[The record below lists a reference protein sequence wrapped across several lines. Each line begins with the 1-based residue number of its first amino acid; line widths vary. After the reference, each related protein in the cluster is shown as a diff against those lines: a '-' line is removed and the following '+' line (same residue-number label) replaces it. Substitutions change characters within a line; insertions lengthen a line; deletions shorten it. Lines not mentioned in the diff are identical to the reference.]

1 MQIKSYTEAVEFI
14 HGRRKFTK
22 SPDLERMRR
31 FAHYLGDP
39 QKKTKFIHVTG
50 TNGKGSTVAF
60 LSELLQ
66 SQGFRVGTFTSPYI
80 TRFNERIAL
89 DGEPISDQMLVELL
103 NELLPVISRLDEE
116 YAGEGPK
123 EFEVVTMLMFLYFAK
138 MAPDYAVV
146 EVGIGGLYDSTNILI
161 PELAVITEVA
171 LDHTQILGDTLAK
184 IATAKAGIIKQDR
197 PVVVGKL
204 VPECLAV
211 IKAQAVKRNAPLYQ
225 AGVDYTFLPEKSASV
240 WGESFTYQGFGIKA
254 KLAISLL
261 GQYQVANAS
270 LAVSAFLVLAKR
282 EGFSPTLKEIKT
294 ALKQTTWAGRFE
306 KINDEPLIVL
316 DGAHNAD
323 AIQQLVQ
330 TLKHNFADKQ
340 IYVIISV
347 LADKQAKTMVAE
359 LEQLPNVELFTV
371 SFDAPRAVS
380 HEQDRFY
387 EAWPEALAEVMQE
400 ISSDDML
407 LFTGSLYFVSE
418 VRNYFI

>member
-1 MQIKSYTEAVEFI
+1 
-14 HGRRKFTK
+14 
-22 SPDLERMRR
+22 
-31 FAHYLGDP
+31 
-39 QKKTKFIHVTG
+39 
-50 TNGKGSTVAF
+50 
-60 LSELLQ
+60 
-66 SQGFRVGTFTSPYI
+66 
-80 TRFNERIAL
+80 
-89 DGEPISDQMLVELL
+89 MLVELL

-184 IATAKAGIIKQDR
+184 IATAKAGIIKQAR

-282 EGFSPTLKEIKT
+282 EGFLPTLKEIKT

-347 LADKQAKTMVAE
+347 LADKQAKTMVAQ

-380 HEQDRFY
+380 HEQGRFY

>member
-1 MQIKSYTEAVEFI
+1 M
-14 HGRRKFTK
+14 
-22 SPDLERMRR
+22 
-31 FAHYLGDP
+31 
-39 QKKTKFIHVTG
+39 
-50 TNGKGSTVAF
+50 
-60 LSELLQ
+60 
-66 SQGFRVGTFTSPYI
+66 
-80 TRFNERIAL
+80 
-89 DGEPISDQMLVELL
+89 
-103 NELLPVISRLDEE
+103 
-116 YAGEGPK
+116 
-123 EFEVVTMLMFLYFAK
+123 
-138 MAPDYAVV
+138 
-146 EVGIGGLYDSTNILI
+146 
-161 PELAVITEVA
+161 
-171 LDHTQILGDTLAK
+171 
-184 IATAKAGIIKQDR
+184 
-197 PVVVGKL
+197 
-204 VPECLAV
+204 
-211 IKAQAVKRNAPLYQ
+211 
-225 AGVDYTFLPEKSASV
+225 
-240 WGESFTYQGFGIKA
+240 
-254 KLAISLL
+254 

-282 EGFSPTLKEIKT
+282 EGFLPTLKEIKT

-347 LADKQAKTMVAE
+347 LADKQAKTMVAQ

-380 HEQDRFY
+380 HEQGRFY

>member
-1 MQIKSYTEAVEFI
+1 M
-14 HGRRKFTK
+14 
-22 SPDLERMRR
+22 
-31 FAHYLGDP
+31 
-39 QKKTKFIHVTG
+39 
-50 TNGKGSTVAF
+50 
-60 LSELLQ
+60 
-66 SQGFRVGTFTSPYI
+66 
-80 TRFNERIAL
+80 
-89 DGEPISDQMLVELL
+89 
-103 NELLPVISRLDEE
+103 
-116 YAGEGPK
+116 
-123 EFEVVTMLMFLYFAK
+123 
-138 MAPDYAVV
+138 
-146 EVGIGGLYDSTNILI
+146 
-161 PELAVITEVA
+161 
-171 LDHTQILGDTLAK
+171 
-184 IATAKAGIIKQDR
+184 
-197 PVVVGKL
+197 
-204 VPECLAV
+204 PECLAV

-282 EGFSPTLKEIKT
+282 EGFLPTLKEIKT

-347 LADKQAKTMVAE
+347 LADKQAETMVAQ

-380 HEQDRFY
+380 HEQGRFY
-387 EAWPEALAEVMQE
+387 EAWTEALAEVMQE